1 MRPHVIKDT
10 SPTIAIETHGC
21 KLNQADSGA
30 IADRFLRQGYRLVS
44 DAEAADVYVVNSCT
58 VTHIADRKARQS
70 LRSARRRNPDAII
83 VAAGC
88 YAQRSPA
95 TLESLPEID
104 LVAGTADN
112 FDVASMVA
120 ERMGETAEPR
130 AAFEGP
136 AQVISRTR
144 AMVKIQEGC
153 DQVCAF
159 CIVPRVRG
167 RERSVPP
174 DDIIGLIDAHVS
186 SGYREVVL
194 TGTQL
199 GTYGFDL
206 PGIDLGGLLSR
217 VLSETGIARL
227 RVSSLQPQEIKPELL
242 ALWADPRLC
251 PHLHIPL
258 QSGSDAVLKRMRR
271 RYTSARYQETV
282 TMVRDAVP
290 GVSITTDVIVGFPG
304 ESEADFQDTYALCD
318 RTGFA
323 AMHVFPYSVRPGTSA
338 AHFED
343 SLDTDAKSRRMA
355 RLLAL
360 SRRHA
365 LAFRARFLGAT
376 RPVLWEARMAATGE
390 ERWSG
395 LTDNYIR
402 VVGFS
407 ARPLANEITPALLVA
422 QKEDLVLAQVLH

>member
-1 MRPHVIKDT
+1 MIVET
-10 SPTIAIETHGC
+10 VQPTVAIETHGC
-21 KLNQADSGA
+21 KLNQADSRV
-30 IADRFLRQGYRLVS
+30 IAESFRRKGYRLVS
-44 DAEAADVYVVNSCT
+44 SAEPADVYVVNTCT
-58 VTHIADRKARQS
+58 VTHVADRKARQS
-70 LRSARRRNPDAII
+70 LRAARRRNPNAVV

-95 TLESLPEID
+95 ALDRVPEID
-104 LVAGTADN
+104 LVAGIADN
-112 FDVASMVA
+112 FDVASMVV
-120 ERMGETAEPR
+120 EWIGETSSPR
-130 AAFEGP
+130 APAEEPGP
-136 AQVISRTR
+136 AIARTR

-159 CIVPRVRG
+159 CIVPKVRG

-174 DDIIGLIDAHVS
+174 DDIIGRIDEYVA

-206 PGIDLGGLLSR
+206 PGIDLTGLLSR

-227 RVSSLQPQEIKPELL
+227 RVSSLQPQEIEPGLL
-242 ALWADPRLC
+242 DLWEDPRLC
-251 PHLHIPL
+251 PHFHIAL
-258 QSGSDAVLKRMRR
+258 QSGSDVVLKRMRR
-271 RYTSARYQETV
+271 RYTAERYLGTV
-282 TMVRDAVP
+282 DMVREAVP

-304 ESEADFQDTYALCD
+304 ESEEDFQATYALCD

-323 AMHVFPYSVRPGTSA
+323 SIHVFPYSARPGTSA
-338 AHFED
+338 AHLKD
-343 SLDTDAKSRRMA
+343 SLDADTRSERMA
-355 RLLAL
+355 GLLDL

-365 LAFRARFLGAT
+365 VAFRARFLGAT
-376 RPVLWEARMAATGE
+376 RPVLWEKRKKAGGE
-390 ERWSG
+390 DRWSG

-402 VVGFS
+402 VVGHS

-422 QKEDLVLAQVLH
+422 QDKDLVLAQILC